1 MVGSPYWMAPE
12 VLRGELYDEKVRHQP
27 LRSPRP
33 SRDPGDSL
41 VRPHPKFLSSS
52 ARYSEDPRPYPSYPL
67 QHMATVQTPPASI
80 LTWHCQ
86 RTPDVLSCPRLTS
99 LPLGLSSVSSSPGS
113 LQTLTTCPGPR

>member
-33 SRDPGDSL
+33 SRHPGDSL

-67 QHMATVQTPPASI
+67 QHMATVKTPANSDI
-80 LTWHCQ
+80 F
-86 RTPDVLSCPRLTS
+86 
-99 LPLGLSSVSSSPGS
+99 
-113 LQTLTTCPGPR
+113 